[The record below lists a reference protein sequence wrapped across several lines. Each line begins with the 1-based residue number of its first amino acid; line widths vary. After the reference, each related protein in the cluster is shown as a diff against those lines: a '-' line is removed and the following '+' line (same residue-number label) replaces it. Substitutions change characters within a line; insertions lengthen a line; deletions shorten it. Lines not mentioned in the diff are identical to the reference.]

1 MIATDETALICDLA
15 ETYGIFDYKQLPA
28 DTVAAFSVGLR
39 QDSRIKMSMSGQKLP
54 FDTILLAGLV
64 DRLSILIWQNT
75 KDGQKGSNKPTS
87 LVETLTTEPKEREEV
102 AFESGED
109 FEKTWNELLKN
120 LGGEA

>member
-1 MIATDETALICDLA
+1 
-15 ETYGIFDYKQLPA
+15 
-28 DTVAAFSVGLR
+28 
-39 QDSRIKMSMSGQKLP
+39 MSMSGQKLP

-75 KDGQKGSNKPTS
+75 KDGQRGSNKPTS
-87 LVETLTTEPKEREEV
+87 LVETLTAEPKEREEV

-109 FEKTWNELLKN
+109 FERTWNELLKN

>member
-39 QDSRIKMSMSGQKLP
+39 GESRIKMKMSDQKLP

-102 AFESGED
+102 AFETGED
-109 FEKTWNELLKN
+109 FERTWNELLKN

>member
-15 ETYGIFDYKQLPA
+15 ETYGIFDYEQLPA
-28 DTVAAFSVGLR
+28 NTVAAFSVGLR

-102 AFESGED
+102 AFETGED
-109 FEKTWNELLKN
+109 FEKTWNELLMN

>member
-1 MIATDETALICDLA
+1 MITTDETALICDLA
-15 ETYGIFDYKQLPA
+15 ETYGIFDYEQLPA
-28 DTVAAFSVGLR
+28 NTVAAFSVGLR

>member
-15 ETYGIFDYKQLPA
+15 ETYGIFDYEQLPA
-28 DTVAAFSVGLR
+28 NTVAAFSVGLR

-87 LVETLTTEPKEREEV
+87 LVETLTAEPKEREEV

-109 FEKTWNELLKN
+109 FERTWNELLKN

>member
-1 MIATDETALICDLA
+1 MIAIDETALICDLA

-28 DTVAAFSVGLR
+28 NSVAAFSVGLR
-39 QDSRIKMSMSGQKLP
+39 NDSRIKMSMSGQKLP

-75 KDGQKGSNKPTS
+75 KDGQKGSNKPIS

-120 LGGEA
+120 LGGEG

>member
-1 MIATDETALICDLA
+1 MIATDETAFICDLA

-39 QDSRIKMSMSGQKLP
+39 NDSRIKMSMSGQKLP

-87 LVETLTTEPKEREEV
+87 LVETLTAEPKEREEV

-109 FEKTWNELLKN
+109 FERTWNELLKN